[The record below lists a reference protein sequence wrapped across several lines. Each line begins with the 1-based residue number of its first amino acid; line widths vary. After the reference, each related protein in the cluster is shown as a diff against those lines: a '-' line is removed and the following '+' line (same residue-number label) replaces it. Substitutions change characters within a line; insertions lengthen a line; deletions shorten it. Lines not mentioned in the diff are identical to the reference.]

1 MSAIGPIKVSKT
13 LSPTILN
20 TVAVPLTDVFSP
32 EGFVSPGVAKY
43 VNRASGVAIGFP
55 GFTMQVRPPTKES
68 RIYKVTAKLV
78 VPTLEQTSPST
89 ATGIQPAPTKA
100 YDVTAILEFMLPERS
115 TRPEREYLLSYVKS
129 LLAATIAYS
138 DNSNQETTASPVISA
153 VLDFEQPY

>member
-1 MSAIGPIKVSKT
+1 
-13 LSPTILN
+13 
-20 TVAVPLTDVFSP
+20 
-32 EGFVSPGVAKY
+32 
-43 VNRASGVAIGFP
+43 
-55 GFTMQVRPPTKES
+55 MQVRPPTKES